1 MDCRERTT
9 TLFACRTAPVID
21 SMTENVRDF
30 WKSGAILAALLIA
43 AVLPAGIV
51 SASETSPE
59 VAWNVTFAPESNNKF
74 DAVEPTADGGFI
86 ALGSTLAERYGGS
99 ESLLLVKT
107 DGEGNEVW
115 NATFAEIS
123 PASVA
128 ETAGGGYIVAA
139 FNVSSSGSDQDLAY
153 EGTSFLIRADANGTE
168 EWRQSLPGMK
178 ISSVEETADGG
189 YVAIGWLWNPPGSEN
204 ETAAVIVKTD
214 GDGTPAWNRTFP
226 GTAANAGIAT
236 ADGGYVLGGTSSPF
250 TYDIGDGFLISLDA
264 DGNTLWHENYQ
275 VPVIFDVEETDDGRF
290 VYSGNYWYG
299 LVDREGEE
307 VWLRN
312 MEGLTGYAVA
322 LRPEGG
328 YVVAGTDARSGEGFV
343 FGTDADG
350 TILWNTAFTATGIYG
365 ASSAPDGYT
374 LAGIRF
380 LSSDTSAAWLAGIT
394 EPVNPAPTAAPGF
407 GAAAAGAAL
416 LLLLAGR
423 RRRG

>member
-1 MDCRERTT
+1 
-9 TLFACRTAPVID
+9 
-21 SMTENVRDF
+21 MTETVRDF
-30 WKSGAILAALLIA
+30 WKPGTILAALLIA
-43 AVLPAGIV
+43 VVMPAGIV

-59 VAWNVTFAPESNNKF
+59 VAWNVTFAPENNNKF
-74 DAVEPTADGGFI
+74 DAVAPTADGGFI
-86 ALGSTLAERYGGS
+86 ALGSTLAEKYGGS

-115 NATFAEIS
+115 NATIPGMS

-128 ETAGGGYIVAA
+128 ETSDGGYIAGGY
-139 FNVSSSGSDQDLAY
+139 NVSTTGSDRDLIY
-153 EGTSFLIRADANGTE
+153 QGTSFLIRTNAAGEE
-168 EWRQSLPGMK
+168 EWRQVIPGMK
-178 ISSVEETADGG
+178 VSSVEETADGG
-189 YVAIGWLWNPPGSEN
+189 YAAIGWLWNPPESEN
-204 ETAAVIVKTD
+204 ETTAVIVKTD

-226 GTAANAGIAT
+226 GISANVGTVT
-236 ADGGYVLGGTSSPF
+236 ADGGYVLGGTKSPF
-250 TYDIGDGFLISLDA
+250 TYDIGDAFLIRLDA

-275 VPVIFDVEETDDGRF
+275 VPIIFDVEETDDGRF
-290 VYSGNYWYG
+290 VYAGNYWYG
-299 LVDREGEE
+299 LVDGEGKE

-312 MEGLTGYAVA
+312 MEGLTGYAVE
-322 LRPEGG
+322 LRPSGG

-350 TILWNTAFTATGIYG
+350 TILWDTAFTATGIYG
-365 ASSAPDGYT
+365 AASAPGGYT

-380 LSSDTSAAWLAGIT
+380 LSPDTSAACLAGIT
-394 EPVNPAPTAAPGF
+394 EAVSPAPTAAPGF